1 MSGSLHRFS
10 KGTVII
16 MSELYVPLSQVLDLI
31 NITNAANGFSDY
43 HAYLDLFD
51 AVENLP
57 TIEKD
62 GVVYESK

>member
-1 MSGSLHRFS
+1 MI
-10 KGTVII
+10 K
-16 MSELYVPLSQVLDLI
+16 MSELYVPLSQVLDLL

-57 TIEKD
+57 TIERD
-62 GVVYESK
+62 VIVDE

>member
-1 MSGSLHRFS
+1 MP
-10 KGTVII
+10 
-16 MSELYVPLSQVLDLI
+16 ELYVPLARVLDLI

-43 HAYLDLFD
+43 HAYLDLHD

-62 GVVYESK
+62 VITYE

>member
-1 MSGSLHRFS
+1 ML
-10 KGTVII
+10 KYEVIE
-16 MSELYVPLSQVLDLI
+16 MSELYVPLDRVLDLI

-57 TIEKD
+57 TIEREAEANEK
-62 GVVYESK
+62 

>member
-1 MSGSLHRFS
+1 MP
-10 KGTVII
+10 
-16 MSELYVPLSQVLDLI
+16 ELYVPLAKVLDLI

-62 GVVYESK
+62 VIVNE